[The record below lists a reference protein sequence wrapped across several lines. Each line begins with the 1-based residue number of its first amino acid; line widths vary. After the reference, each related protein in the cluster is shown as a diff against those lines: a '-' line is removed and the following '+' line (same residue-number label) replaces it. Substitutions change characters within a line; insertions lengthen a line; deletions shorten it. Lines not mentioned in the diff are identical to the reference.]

1 MANRTIFRALGAD
14 SIEEYTAAAGVTVD
28 SLLIKDGA
36 VGTAG
41 TAMGISGDTK
51 YISADYVYG
60 DAAAIDGA
68 FYIARRAMKVEAVYL
83 RPTVVG
89 SDGGAVTALVKKA
102 PSGTAPASGTSLHAS
117 GSLDLKGTVNVDQ
130 AATLSATAADLLLAA
145 GDALCLDVTGTTTAA
160 RGCVTV
166 TMVPV

>member
-14 SIEEYTAAAGVTVD
+14 TIEEYTDAAGVTVD

-36 VGTAG
+36 VGADGNTA
-41 TAMGISGDTK
+41 
-51 YISADYVYG
+51 
-60 DAAAIDGA
+60 
-68 FYIARRAMKVEAVYL
+68 ARRA
-83 RPTVVG
+83 
-89 SDGGAVTALVKKA
+89 DGGAVTALVKKA

-117 GSLDLKGTVNVDQ
+117 GSLDLKGTVNTDQ

-160 RGCVTV
+160 RGCITV
-166 TMVPV
+166 TLVPV